1 MRPIHLASMRAA
13 ESNDVELDPVQQV
26 LRLATEALVEP
37 AGLADQEVLVL
48 VGLAVLAM
56 DPSVLVGRATV
67 APVLE
72 AQVVLDTDV
81 LVGPAPAV
89 LAMEVPEELA
99 MDVLEAHQG
108 HHHHHHHP
116 SQGAEAEEPVA
127 QQTRL

>member
-1 MRPIHLASMRAA
+1 MRPIHLASMQAA
-13 ESNDVELDPVQQV
+13 ESNGVELDPVQQV
-26 LRLATEALVEP
+26 LRLATEARVEP
-37 AGLADQEVLVL
+37 ADLADQGVLVL

-56 DPSVLVGRATV
+56 DPTVLVDQATV

-81 LVGPAPAV
+81 LVDPALEA

-99 MDVLEAHQG
+99 MEVLEAHQG
-108 HHHHHHHP
+108 HHHHP
-116 SQGAEAEEPVA
+116 SPEAEAEEPVA